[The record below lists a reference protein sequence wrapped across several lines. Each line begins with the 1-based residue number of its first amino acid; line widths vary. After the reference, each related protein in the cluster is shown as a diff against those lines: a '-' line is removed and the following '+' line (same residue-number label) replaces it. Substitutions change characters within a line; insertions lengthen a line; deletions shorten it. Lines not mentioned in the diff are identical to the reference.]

1 MPIQK
6 IAHLADI
13 HIPKSTKRHAEY
25 REVFN
30 NLIVSLRAQ
39 SPDRIVIVGDLF
51 NDYIKIEGELLI
63 LSSKLLN
70 ALSRIAPV
78 VITRGNHDILKS
90 APNRIDSIQAVVE
103 AISNPKVTYLN
114 TTGFFEDENIV
125 WAVWKHGEKKNN
137 PWADKTYVRDTT
149 KTYID
154 LFHDP
159 VNGCLNA
166 EGYTFDS
173 KTYRSLKDFK
183 GDLSFF
189 GDIHMLQYF
198 EEKTK
203 AYCGSLIPQNHSEGN
218 DQFHGYLMWN
228 LQQKTVDEITIA
240 NKYNFHTIVV
250 NRFTDF
256 DNLDIEIPNKSEKP
270 SIRVKWQTLPA
281 TKNVENERKLYK
293 YIKDKFEP
301 VAYKDKTEFI
311 EENEVDIQENSVIE
325 NITKREVLHGIISDF
340 LKKIGEEDDIIAEV
354 LNVDQEIESRLE
366 LEEMTNIQWSILR
379 FYGKNFRNIGE
390 VDIDWRQYDGVF
402 QITGKNTAGKS
413 SIIQLLSY
421 ILYGKTIETEKTK
434 KFGDARF
441 VNNRVNTNSCEG
453 YVVLGIGSEYYGI
466 KRVTTLQRTK
476 DGQLKGSPTVV
487 SYYKL
492 ADPDEVLSDNNNI
505 EKLDDDNKH
514 KTQKRISEIIGS
526 YDNFIRIILTTSD
539 TLNKVLD
546 TDSSV
551 FIDSI
556 LTDSGLD
563 VFDLRLTEFKKY
575 RKEVIAIDRIVCKP
589 EIEESAI
596 TYMQNQI
603 YEKDKLIL
611 ENIASIN
618 LLETNIAAEEA
629 LRDQTL
635 EMIHPINSDIAN
647 VDVDKVNRQI
657 KDIEFNRD
665 DLKRKENFI
674 THEIWLLKPTYN
686 SERLAILT
694 KKREEH
700 KNEEFKLRTEINNH
714 RLAIG
719 NIESQVIR
727 FNGQIDLLK
736 KEGATKKAKI
746 AELKNSTTCSECGQP
761 VKEDAQ
767 EHIQKRI
774 KEIEIDMFAIVP
786 AINNKLTIISELK
799 KNIAAIQ
806 QVISDIEIT
815 IARKDAEFE
824 SDIIEIGELNND
836 KISFEK
842 RKELEAE
849 LNGYPLLY
857 ENMSLKIDALNDKI
871 VKYNELIDKIAE
883 NVQIRERANKYSANL
898 DEMKHSKDRLQ
909 EENTRH
915 RSDIDYNT
923 KQIKI
928 KNQLLDKFK
937 AQEKM
942 DRVYNLYEKCIHRDG
957 VPTQILSNIL
967 LPKINN
973 SLSNLLQPVE
983 FNVWLDES
991 DLKLKMSYANHPN
1004 AVIDCIGGSG
1014 KERTFSSISLKVALN
1029 EINSKSKPTIFML
1042 DEIMGKLKDESID
1055 EFLEFLKVIKKKVN
1069 KMIIIEQNHE
1079 INPDYVI
1086 TAVVGS
1092 NGVSTIKLE
1101 LNQ

>member
-1 MPIQK
+1 MPVLK

-13 HIPKSTKRHAEY
+13 HIPKSTKRHGEY

-70 ALSRIAPV
+70 ALTKIAPV

-103 AISNPKVTYLN
+103 AISNPKITYLN
-114 TTGFFEDENIV
+114 TTGFFEDENVV

-137 PWADKTYVRDTT
+137 PWSDKTYVRDTT

-166 EGYTFDS
+166 EGYSFDS
-173 KTYRSLKDFK
+173 KTYRSIKDFK

-198 EEKTK
+198 ENKTK
-203 AYCGSLIPQNHSEGN
+203 AYSGSLIPQNHSEGN
-218 DQFHGYLMWN
+218 DQFHGYLLWN
-228 LQQKTVDEITIA
+228 LQQNTVDEITIS
-240 NKYNFHTIVV
+240 NKYNFHTVIV

-256 DNLDIEIPNKSEKP
+256 DNLNLEIPNKSEKP

-281 TKNVENERKLYK
+281 TKSVENERKIYK
-293 YIKDKFEP
+293 YIKDKFDP
-301 VAYKDKTEFI
+301 VAYKDKAEFI

-325 NITKREVLHGIISDF
+325 NITKREVLHTIITDY
-340 LKKIGEEDDIIAEV
+340 LKKVGEEEDVINEV
-354 LNVDQEIESRLE
+354 LNVDMEIESRLE
-366 LEEMTNIQWSILR
+366 LEEMTNIKWSILR

-390 VDIDWRQYDGVF
+390 VNIDWCYLDGVF

-421 ILYGKTIETEKTK
+421 ILYGRTIETEKTK
-434 KFGDARF
+434 KYGDARF

-453 YVVLGIGSEYYGI
+453 YVVINVGGEYYGI

-492 ADPDEVLSDNNNI
+492 NDPNEILSDNNNI
-505 EKLDDDNKH
+505 EKLDDDTKH
-514 KTQKRISEIIGS
+514 KTQRRISEIIGS
-526 YDNFIRIILTTSD
+526 YDNFIRIILTTAD

-575 RKEVIAIDRIVCKP
+575 RKEVISVDRIVCKP

-596 TYMQNQI
+596 SYMQTQI
-603 YEKDKLIL
+603 YEKEKLIL
-611 ENIASIN
+611 EHTAAISVID
-618 LLETNIAAEEA
+618 TNIKADEA

-635 EMIHPINSDIAN
+635 EMIHPINSDIAD
-647 VDVDKVNRQI
+647 VDVNLFTKQI
-657 KDIEFNRD
+657 KGIEENLND
-665 DLKRKENFI
+665 AKRKEDSIMRQISF
-674 THEIWLLKPTYN
+674 LKEEYDA
-686 SERLAILT
+686 ERLALLT

-714 RLAIG
+714 RLSIS
-719 NIESQVIR
+719 NVESQVIR
-727 FNGQIDLLK
+727 LNGDIELLK
-736 KEGATKKAKI
+736 KDGAAKKAKI
-746 AELKNSTTCSECGQP
+746 TDLKNSTTCSECGQP
-761 VKEDAQ
+761 VKEDSQ

-774 KEIEIDMFAIVP
+774 KEVEAEMFAIVP
-786 AINNKLTIISELK
+786 AINEKLSTINALK
-799 KNIAAIQ
+799 DNIASIKKAI
-806 QVISDIEIT
+806 STIENT
-815 IARKDAEFE
+815 IAAKDAQFE
-824 SDIIEIGELNND
+824 ANIIEIGNLNND
-836 KISFEK
+836 KIAVEK
-842 RKELEAE
+842 RKELELE
-849 LNGYPLLY
+849 LKGFPVLY
-857 ENMSLKIDALNDKI
+857 ENMFLKIDALKDKI
-871 VKYNELIDKIAE
+871 VKHNELKDKIEE
-883 NVQIRERANKYSANL
+883 NIKIREKAGEYAFKLEEKKYAKA
-898 DEMKHSKDRLQ
+898 ELQ
-909 EENTRH
+909 QEITRF
-915 RSDIDYNT
+915 RSDIDYNN

-928 KNQLLDKFK
+928 KNQLLEKFK

-942 DRVYNLYEKCIHRDG
+942 DRVYTLYEKCIHRDG

-1029 EINSKSKPTIFML
+1029 EINTKSKPTIFML

-1055 EFLEFLKVIKKKVN
+1055 EFLEFLKVIKQKVN

-1086 TAVVGS
+1086 SAVVGA

-1101 LNQ
+1101 TQ